1 MRKPDFYR
9 QRVRIA
15 EEIAKHWRDE
25 IAKQMM
31 LKAADRWRELA
42 TLARRSTKTRAAARS
57 NTKKRK
63 AS

>member
-9 QRVRIA
+9 QRVRVA

-42 TLARRSTKTRAAARS
+42 TLARRSGKTRAAAPS

>member
-1 MRKPDFYR
+1 MRKFDFYR
-9 QRVRIA
+9 QRAQVA

-25 IAKQMM
+25 IAKRMM

-42 TLARRSTKTRAAARS
+42 TLARRSRKTRAASPS

>member
-9 QRVRIA
+9 QRARVA

-25 IAKQMM
+25 IAKQML

-42 TLARRSTKTRAAARS
+42 ALARRRRKTRAAASS